1 MITIG
6 STLGVPHRMWS
17 LEEKLQIVRLH
28 RERNVPT
35 RELHRRFGV
44 NSGLISVWCRQYE
57 NYGAERLRPQN
68 GIPRQPLPLKKEQE
82 YTMENNFWM
91 DDTFV
96 NKILGKLICDHRKE
110 AGYSQKELGK
120 KVGLSQQHLSQV
132 EQGNRS
138 FLATHFAK
146 LCVVLDIPPI
156 NFREL
161 LTTPTIS
168 ITPATPDDVS
178 VVMDFDS
185 HLTEG
190 QFLACIRD
198 QQLYIL
204 RTPIGEVGVCRFS
217 MFQQYPMLDWLY
229 IAPDYRRKGYG
240 QELLSHWESDMQN
253 VGYDRVMISVSEKEH
268 SRFFFEKRGYLYCGD
283 CALSE
288 QKLLMYRKNFN

>member
-1 MITIG
+1 
-6 STLGVPHRMWS
+6 
-17 LEEKLQIVRLH
+17 
-28 RERNVPT
+28 
-35 RELHRRFGV
+35 
-44 NSGLISVWCRQYE
+44 
-57 NYGAERLRPQN
+57 
-68 GIPRQPLPLKKEQE
+68 
-82 YTMENNFWM
+82 MENNFWM

-138 FLATHFAK
+138 FLATYFAK

-168 ITPATPDDVS
+168 ITPATSDDIS
-178 VVMDFDS
+178 VVTDFDS
-185 HLTEG
+185 YLSEG

-198 QQLYIL
+198 QQIYIL
-204 RTPIGEVGVCRFS
+204 RTPMGEVGVCRFS
-217 MFQQYPMLDWLY
+217 MFQQHPMLDWLY

-240 QELLSHWESDMQN
+240 QQLLSHWESDMQN
-253 VGYDRVMISVSEKEH
+253 AGYDGVMISVGEKEH
-268 SRFFFEKRGYLYCGD
+268 ARFFFEKRGYLYCGD